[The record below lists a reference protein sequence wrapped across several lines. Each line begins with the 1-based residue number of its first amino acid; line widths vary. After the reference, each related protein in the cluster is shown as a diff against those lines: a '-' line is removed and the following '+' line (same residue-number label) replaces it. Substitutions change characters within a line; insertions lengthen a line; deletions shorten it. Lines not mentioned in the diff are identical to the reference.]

1 MKTLLFI
8 APIAVLFTAC
18 TKDDSYDN
26 CKDNDKVSISALMAG
41 LVPNSRTTDDGT
53 NANWVTNDSIGL
65 FCTQSN
71 PVANNLKYTYSGSSW
86 STVTPIFWKDYTTL
100 HQFYAYAPYAGG
112 NTLTAVKI
120 PVLNTQTGTI
130 NPTHNVLYSNNQRAG
145 INRPANNGSVPLTF
159 KHVLALIQL
168 NIKIDGTVP
177 ANTTLTSVTIN
188 GQAGEGLTTSAT
200 GATFSLSD
208 STYTANGA
216 TNNLITVQ
224 PSSAPTLS
232 TSTATTLNILVFP
245 IATTTPTLTI
255 NCTFPNSTTGSAS
268 ISLGSNLTF
277 TRSTKYI
284 YTVTLSRNAIVITN
298 VTINPWLPGGSS
310 TINPIL

>member
-1 MKTLLFI
+1 MKTILFI
-8 APIAVLFTAC
+8 ASIAALFTAC

-26 CKDNDKVSISALMAG
+26 CKDNDEVSISALMAG
-41 LVPNSRTTDDGT
+41 LAPNSRTTDDGT
-53 NANWVTNDSIGL
+53 NANWVANDSLGL

-71 PVANNLKYTYSGSSW
+71 PIATNVKYTYLSNNW
-86 STVTPIFWKDYTTL
+86 SATAPIFWKDYTTL

-112 NTLTAVKI
+112 NTVTAVKI

-130 NPTHNVLYSNNQRAG
+130 NSTHNVLYSNNQRAG
-145 INRPANNGSVPLTF
+145 INRPANNGTVPLTF

-177 ANTTLTSVTIN
+177 TGTALTSATIT
-188 GQAGEGLTTSAT
+188 GQAGEGLTTSTT

-208 STYTANGA
+208 STFTANGA

-224 PSSAPTLS
+224 PSPALTLS

-255 NCTFPNSTTGSAS
+255 NCSFTDATTGSAS

>member
-1 MKTLLFI
+1 MKTILFI
-8 APIAVLFTAC
+8 ASIAALFTAC

-26 CKDNDKVSISALMAG
+26 CKDNDEVSISALMAG

-53 NANWVTNDSIGL
+53 NANWVANDSLGL

-71 PVANNLKYTYSGSSW
+71 PVASNLKYTYLSNNW
-86 STVTPIFWKDYTTL
+86 SATTPIFWKDYTTL
-100 HQFYAYAPYAGG
+100 HQFYAYAPYASG
-112 NTLTAVKI
+112 NTVAAVKI

-130 NPTHNVLYSNNQRAG
+130 NSTHNVLYSNNQRAG
-145 INRPANNGSVPLTF
+145 INRPANNGTVPLTF

-177 ANTTLTSVTIN
+177 TGTALTSATIT
-188 GQAGEGLTTSAT
+188 GQVGEGLTTSAT
-200 GATFSLSD
+200 GATFNLSD
-208 STYTANGA
+208 STFTANGA

-224 PSSAPTLS
+224 PSPAPTLS

-255 NCTFPNSTTGSAS
+255 NCSFPDATTGSAS

>member
-1 MKTLLFI
+1 MKTILFI
-8 APIAVLFTAC
+8 ASIAALFTAC

-26 CKDNDKVSISALMAG
+26 CKDNDEVSISALMAG
-41 LVPNSRTTDDGT
+41 LAPNSRTTDDGT
-53 NANWVTNDSIGL
+53 NANWVANDSLGL

-71 PVANNLKYTYSGSSW
+71 PIATNVKYTYLSNNW
-86 STVTPIFWKDYTTL
+86 SATAPIFWKDYTTL

-112 NTLTAVKI
+112 NTVTAVKI

-130 NPTHNVLYSNNQRAG
+130 NSTHNVLYSNNQRAG
-145 INRPANNGSVPLTF
+145 INRPANNGTVPLTF

-177 ANTTLTSVTIN
+177 TGTALTSATIT

-208 STYTANGA
+208 STFTANGA

-224 PSSAPTLS
+224 PSPALTLS

-255 NCTFPNSTTGSAS
+255 NCSFTDATTGSAS

-298 VTINPWLPGGSS
+298 VTINPWLPGGSN

>member
-1 MKTLLFI
+1 MKTILFI
-8 APIAVLFTAC
+8 ASIAALFTAC
-18 TKDDSYDN
+18 TKDDSYNN
-26 CKDNDKVSISALMAG
+26 CKDNDEVSISALMAG
-41 LVPNSRTTDDGT
+41 LAPNSRTTDDGT
-53 NANWVTNDSIGL
+53 NANWVANDSLGL

-71 PVANNLKYTYSGSSW
+71 PIATNVKYTYLSNNW
-86 STVTPIFWKDYTTL
+86 SATAPIFWKDYTTL

-112 NTLTAVKI
+112 NTVTAVKI

-130 NPTHNVLYSNNQRAG
+130 NSTHNVLYSNNQRAG
-145 INRPANNGSVPLTF
+145 INRPANNGTVPLTF

-177 ANTTLTSVTIN
+177 TGTALTSATIT

-208 STYTANGA
+208 STFTANGA

-224 PSSAPTLS
+224 PSPALTLS

-255 NCTFPNSTTGSAS
+255 NCSFTDATTGSAS

-298 VTINPWLPGGSS
+298 VTINPWLPGGSN

>member
-1 MKTLLFI
+1 MKTILFI
-8 APIAVLFTAC
+8 ASIAALFTAC

-26 CKDNDKVSISALMAG
+26 CKNNDEVSISALMAG
-41 LVPNSRTTDDGT
+41 LAPNSRTTDDGT
-53 NANWVTNDSIGL
+53 NANWVANDSLGL

-71 PVANNLKYTYSGSSW
+71 PIATNVKYTYLSNNW
-86 STVTPIFWKDYTTL
+86 SATAPIFWKDYTTL

-112 NTLTAVKI
+112 NTVTAVKI

-130 NPTHNVLYSNNQRAG
+130 NSTHNVLYSNNQRAG
-145 INRPANNGSVPLTF
+145 INRPANNGTVPLTF

-177 ANTTLTSVTIN
+177 TGTALTSATIT

-208 STYTANGA
+208 STFTANGA

-224 PSSAPTLS
+224 PSPALTLS

-255 NCTFPNSTTGSAS
+255 NCSFTDATTGSAS

>member
-1 MKTLLFI
+1 MKTILFI
-8 APIAVLFTAC
+8 ASLAALFTAC

-26 CKDNDKVSISALMAG
+26 CEDNNEVSISALMAG
-41 LVPNSRTTDDGT
+41 LTLNSRTTDDGT
-53 NANWVTNDSIGL
+53 NASWVTNDSLGL

-71 PVANNLKYTYSGSSW
+71 PAANNLKYTYSGSNW
-86 STVTPIFWKDYTTL
+86 STAVPTFWKDYTTL

-112 NTLTAVKI
+112 NTVTAVKI
-120 PVLNTQTGTI
+120 PVLNTQTGAL
-130 NPTHNVLYSNNQRAG
+130 NPTYNVLYSNNQRG
-145 INRPANNGSVPLTF
+145 GVNRPANSGNVPLTF
-159 KHVLALIQL
+159 KHVLSLIQL
-168 NIKIDGTVP
+168 SIKIDGTVP
-177 ANTTLTSVTIN
+177 ANTTLTSVTIT
-188 GQAGEGLTTSAT
+188 GQTGEGITTSAT

-245 IATTTPTLTI
+245 IATTTPTLTV
-255 NCTFPNSTTGSAS
+255 NCAFPDATTGSAS
-268 ISLGSNLTF
+268 ISLGSGLTF
-277 TRSTKYI
+277 ARSTKYI